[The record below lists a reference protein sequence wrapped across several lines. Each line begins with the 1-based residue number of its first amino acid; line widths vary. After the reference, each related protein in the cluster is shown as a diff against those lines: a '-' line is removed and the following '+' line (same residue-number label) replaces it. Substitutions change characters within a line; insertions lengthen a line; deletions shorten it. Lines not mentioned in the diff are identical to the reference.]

1 MMKPTRAVEA
11 KQKARTPLLGA
22 IYEAADDLARLGL
35 IEKRTMSRYKALC
48 LAPVEPFDAETIRLL
63 RKQQRLSQTVLA
75 AVLNTSPSTIRKW
88 EAGEKRPSG
97 PSLKLLNLL
106 ARKGLD
112 GVV

>member
-1 MMKPTRAVEA
+1 MTKPMRKREA
-11 KQKARTPLLGA
+11 KPVAKTPLLGA
-22 IYEAADDLARLGL
+22 IYETADELARLGL
-35 IEKRTMSRYKALC
+35 IEKRTMGRYQALC
-48 LAPVEPFDAETIRLL
+48 LNPVEPFEAEQIRNL
-63 RKQQRLSQTVLA
+63 RKSERLSQTVLA

-106 ARKGLD
+106 ARKGLE

>member
-1 MMKPTRAVEA
+1 MKPTQMVEA

-22 IYEAADDLARLGL
+22 IYETADDLARLGL
-35 IEKRTMSRYKALC
+35 IEKRTMNRYQALC
-48 LAPVEPFDAETIRLL
+48 LVPLESFNAEQIRLL
-63 RKQQRLSQTVLA
+63 RKKQRLSQTVLA

-106 ARKGLD
+106 ARKGLE
-112 GVV
+112 GIV